1 MSKLLLHTCC
11 APCTT
16 FVYKWLVENHFEAEG
31 LFYNPNIRPEA
42 EYQKRLATMRAY
54 GTAVGL
60 KVSYEPSDRTIE
72 PENCEECY
80 RVRLEK
86 TANLA
91 SLNGHDYFSTTLL
104 ISPYQKHALLKRV
117 GEEAAEKYGVAFYY
131 RDFRDGY
138 YESRRL
144 AQAMQLYR
152 QKYCGCKPKEEKMK
166 GEKHA
171 PIGQFA

>member
-1 MSKLLLHTCC
+1 MSKLLLHACC

-16 FVYKWLVENHFEAEG
+16 YVHRWLMENDFEVEG
-31 LFYNPNIRPEA
+31 LFYNPNIRPES
-42 EYQKRLATMRAY
+42 EYQKRRATMQVYSA
-54 GTAVGL
+54 AVGL
-60 KVSYEPSDRTIE
+60 KVIYELNDQTID
-72 PENCEECY
+72 PENCEDCY

-91 SLNGHDYFSTTLL
+91 SLNGYQYFSTTLL
-104 ISPYQKHALLKRV
+104 ISPYQKHALLKKV
-117 GEEAAEKYGVAFYY
+117 GEEVAAEYGVPFYY
-131 RDFRDGY
+131 RDFREGY